1 MTERLIR
8 LKRAR
13 KTQNDAL
20 GSCPVRL
27 RAFII
32 LRPPAQLRTR
42 GVETPCHGGNVE
54 SLEEGQPLLDVRL
67 GTFPVLLGNRDPRLH
82 VPAERVQVGFGGRE
96 GRREKAVG
104 VTAGPT

>member
-13 KTQNDAL
+13 KRQDYALCSRRLPL
-20 GSCPVRL
+20 GSFTVLQLPV
-27 RAFII
+27 
-32 LRPPAQLRTR
+32 QLRTR
-42 GVETPCHGGNVE
+42 GVQTPRHRGDVE
-54 SLEEGQPLLDVRL
+54 SLEEGQAPLDVRL

-82 VPAERVQVGFGGRE
+82 VPAERVQVGLGSRE

-104 VTAGPT
+104 